1 MDDKITTGALM
12 KRVLGTR
19 HLNAFLKNN
28 EKHMSEVS
36 FTEYLAQLCDEKGL
50 IPERVILQ
58 AGLGRT
64 YGHQIFNGTRRPS
77 REKVLQ
83 LAFGMQLDVE
93 TAQKLLRAAGRSQ
106 LYPRLK
112 RDAVLLYCLK
122 NKKTVTETQIIME
135 KYEVTPLGSL

>member
-19 HLNAFLKNN
+19 HLNAFLKYN
-28 EKHMSEVS
+28 EKYMEEVS
-36 FTEYLAQLCDEKGL
+36 FTEYLAQLCDEKEL

-58 AGLGRT
+58 AGLDRT

-83 LAFGMQLDVE
+83 LAFGMQLEVE
-93 TAQKLLRAAGRSQ
+93 SAQKLLWAAGRSQ

-112 RDAVLLYCLK
+112 RDAVMLYCLK

>member
-19 HLNAFLKNN
+19 HLNAFLKYN
-28 EKHMSEVS
+28 EKYMEEVS
-36 FTEYLAQLCDEKGL
+36 FTEYLAQLCDEKEL

-58 AGLGRT
+58 AGLDRT

-83 LAFGMQLDVE
+83 LAFGMQLEVE
-93 TAQKLLRAAGRSQ
+93 SAQKLLWAAGRSQ

-112 RDAVLLYCLK
+112 RDAVMLYCLM